1 MATHWDERVRWE
13 PSPSLC
19 PAEIRTAA
27 GSVRVRQGH
36 FFDGAAA
43 GVEVIEIDS
52 GITRVVVLP
61 TRGMGIWQ
69 LEASGKRFGWQSPV
83 AGPVH
88 PHWVP
93 TWDPSGL
100 GWLEGFDELLVRCG
114 LESNG
119 APEHDEAGRLQ
130 YPLHGRVA
138 NLPAGQLAI
147 AVDET
152 TGGVTLSGEILES
165 RLFFKRLRLRSALT
179 VTAGKATVEI
189 EDTITN
195 ERSAPA
201 TAQLLYHINVGAP
214 VLGEGAEVVG
224 DFHEVTPKD
233 EQAAKELEAW
243 TQIGPPQAGYA
254 ERVYFTK
261 PAVDAAGQAAAML
274 RAADQASGL
283 GVTFDSQTLPHF
295 VVWKNTGAE
304 SDGYVVGLEPATNL
318 PNPRS
323 VETEAGR
330 VIQLAP
336 QETSRFRVQLHPLTS
351 RAAVEA
357 FGR

>member
-1 MATHWDERVRWE
+1 MEMEEDFESLIRHRVTWETE
-13 PSPSLC
+13 PSLGPS
-19 PAEIRTAA
+19 EYHSEHGTM
-27 GSVRVRQGH
+27 RVLRGH
-36 FFDGAAA
+36 FKHGLAA
-43 GVEVIEIDS
+43 GVEVILLDT
-52 GITRVVVLP
+52 GAVRLLVLP
-61 TRGMGIWQ
+61 TRGMGIWRI
-69 LEASGKRFGWQSPV
+69 EAGGQMFGWRSPV

-88 PHWVP
+88 PALVP
-93 TWDPSGL
+93 VFDPSGL

-261 PAVDAAGQAAAML
+261 PAVDAAGQA
-274 RAADQASGL
+274 
-283 GVTFDSQTLPHF
+283 
-295 VVWKNTGAE
+295 
-304 SDGYVVGLEPATNL
+304 
-318 PNPRS
+318 
-323 VETEAGR
+323 
-330 VIQLAP
+330 
-336 QETSRFRVQLHPLTS
+336 
-351 RAAVEA
+351 
-357 FGR
+357 